1 MPFGLKNVPAIFSRM
16 VIAAFRDYIHKFI
29 KVYMDDWIVYSL
41 LKKHTSL
48 LRVMFERC
56 GQL

>member
-1 MPFGLKNVPAIFSRM
+1 MPFGLKNVPTIFSRI
-16 VIAAFRDYIHKFI
+16 VITALLDYIHKFLG
-29 KVYMDDWIVYSL
+29 VYMDDWTIYNL

-56 GQL
+56 R